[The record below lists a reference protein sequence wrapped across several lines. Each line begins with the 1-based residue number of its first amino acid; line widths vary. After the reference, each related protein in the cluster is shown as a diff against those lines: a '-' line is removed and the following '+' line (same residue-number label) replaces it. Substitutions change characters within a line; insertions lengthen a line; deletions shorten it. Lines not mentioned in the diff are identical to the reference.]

1 MTVRCEG
8 DSRVMEMVGE
18 KQDFEAELSRFGF
31 RHEDFSLCVRR
42 AYAPGEKSSWL
53 SNYAVQVNNV
63 ITHKSNIYWGGP
75 RENWVAQFVLDLANG
90 LYGVPAQDRL
100 RPHTE
105 LDAA

>member
-31 RHEDFSLCVRR
+31 RHED
-42 AYAPGEKSSWL
+42 
-53 SNYAVQVNNV
+53 
-63 ITHKSNIYWGGP
+63 SNIYWGGP